1 MATQIPAGFR
11 LRVPV
16 QFLDNTGKPEPVQNP
31 GVTSSDATV
40 ATGAFDT
47 NGDLLVTRVGV
58 GAATL
63 TIQADADVSEAI
75 ALISNTFDVTC
86 PPVQADHITFGN
98 ATLEADPAIPAP
110 AQAAAA
116 AAAGA
121 ASGGAPASGAPKT
134 F

>member
-16 QFLDNTGKPEPVQNP
+16 QFLDSTGKPEAVQNP
-31 GVTSSDATV
+31 GATSSDATV

-47 NGDLLVTRVGV
+47 NGDLLITRVGV

-63 TIQADADVSEAI
+63 TIQADADVSEAV

-86 PPVQADHITFGN
+86 PPVQADHITFGA
-98 ATLEADPAIPAP
+98 ATLEPDPALAPP
-110 AQAAAA
+110 AQATAAA
-116 AAAGA
+116 ASGAQAGA
-121 ASGGAPASGAPKT
+121 APT
-134 F
+134 T